1 MRTPSIRSAM
11 WGGVSRLWA
20 RPSVMFLI
28 VAAGVLTSFL
38 LDWRQ
43 TERNV
48 ESVARERGA
57 ALFRLVELTRNW
69 NARHGGVYVPVTPET
84 QPNPYLDHP
93 RRDLITRDGQQLT
106 MVNPAFMTRQIAE
119 IAQQAEGFRLHITS
133 LRPIRPANG
142 PDDWEA
148 AALHRFEAGTA
159 EVIELI
165 PGAAPVHR
173 YMAPLRV
180 TEPCMPCHRSQGY
193 EIGQIRGGISV
204 TMPAAE
210 LLTIR
215 DADRVRS
222 ASVHLL
228 MFAVIAALLHLLAA
242 STRRHVQELE
252 RLTREQDRVI
262 GERTHAL
269 TTANEQLEQQL
280 ADRELAAA
288 VFQNAAEGIVV
299 TDERGAILQV
309 NPGFVEI
316 TGYAAEE
323 LLGRRTS
330 MLDSGRHPPEFF
342 AAMREALAREGRW
355 RGEVWSR
362 RKSGELFASAV
373 SISRASGGGQPVR
386 LVTTMT
392 DITHSKEEEERL
404 RHRAYHD
411 PLTDL
416 PNRALFADRLGVAFS
431 QAQRHDRQ
439 FALCY
444 LDLDRFKP
452 VNDQYGHAAGDDL
465 LVETARRLRLCVRA
479 VDTVARL
486 GGDEFAAILTEIGS
500 RKEVEDIAARMVTEL
515 ARPFRLRAG
524 DAQISCSMG
533 IAIYPEHGENVDILT
548 QRADEALYAV
558 KQSGRNAFRIGTD
571 PAPR

>member
-1 MRTPSIRSAM
+1 MRAPSIRSYM
-11 WGGVSRLWA
+11 WGGLSRLWA
-20 RPSVMFLI
+20 RPAVMFLV
-28 VAAGVLTSFL
+28 VAAGVLTSFV

-43 TERNV
+43 TGSNV
-48 ESVARERGA
+48 KSVARERGA

-69 NARHGGVYVPVTPET
+69 NARHGGVYVPVTKET

-93 RRDLITRDGQQLT
+93 RRDLTTRDGVDLT

-133 LRPIRPANG
+133 LKPIRPANA
-142 PDDWEA
+142 PDEWETS
-148 AALHRFEAGTA
+148 ALRRFEDGVG

-165 PGAAPVHR
+165 PGSVPVHR
-173 YMAPLRV
+173 YMAPLKV
-180 TEPCMPCHRSQGY
+180 GEPCMPCHRGQGY
-193 EIGQIRGGISV
+193 SIGQIRGGISV

-210 LLTIR
+210 LLAIR
-215 DADRVRS
+215 DADRTRS
-222 ASVHLL
+222 AAVHLL
-228 MFAVIAALLHLLAA
+228 MFAVIAALVHLLAA
-242 STRRHVQELE
+242 ATRRHLHQLEQLTHEQEH
-252 RLTREQDRVI
+252 VI
-262 GERTHAL
+262 SERTRAL
-269 TTANEQLEQQL
+269 TTANEELEHQL

-288 VFQNAAEGIVV
+288 VFENAAEGIVV
-299 TDERGAILQV
+299 TDERGTILQV
-309 NPGFVEI
+309 NPGFAEI
-316 TGYAAEE
+316 TGYAAAE

-342 AAMREALAREGRW
+342 RAMREALARDGRW

-373 SISRASGGGQPVR
+373 SISRAAAGGQPVR
-386 LVTTMT
+386 LVTTMN
-392 DITHSKEEEERL
+392 DITRSKEEEERL

-452 VNDQYGHAAGDDL
+452 VNDRYGHAAGDDL

-500 RKEVEDIAARMVTEL
+500 RKEVEDIAGRMVAEL
-515 ARPFRLRAG
+515 ARPFRLPAG
-524 DAQISCSMG
+524 DADISCSMG
-533 IAIYPEHGENVDILT
+533 IAIYPEHGETVDILI

-571 PAPR
+571 PTPR